1 MPISAVNV
9 TMIVIVRFLCEG
21 KSIVNNVTLTQVM
34 LCVTIFMS
42 ELCPCVNAVF

>member
-21 KSIVNNVTLTQVM
+21 MSIVNNVTQVM